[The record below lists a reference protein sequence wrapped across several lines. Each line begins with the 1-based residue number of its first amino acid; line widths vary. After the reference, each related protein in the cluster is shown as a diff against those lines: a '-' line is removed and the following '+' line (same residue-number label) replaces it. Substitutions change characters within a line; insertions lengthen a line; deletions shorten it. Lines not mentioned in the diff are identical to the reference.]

1 MAGTYWL
8 PVETNSL
15 VGTSAGLLDFL
26 LQALVGI
33 DACEPEIA
41 LALAMASA
49 DGVAAD
55 NLLELMPEYVVRHP
69 LMTKNL
75 YWVSSFVAYPD
86 PAPYHLAFSSK
97 NSSRMPVW

>member
-1 MAGTYWL
+1 
-8 PVETNSL
+8 
-15 VGTSAGLLDFL
+15 VG
-26 LQALVGI
+26 V

-55 NLLELMPEYVVRHP
+55 NLLIDLLELMLQYVVRHP

-75 YWVSSFVAYPD
+75 YWVSPFVAYPD
-86 PAPYHLAFSSK
+86 PAPYHLTFSSK
-97 NSSRMPVW
+97 YSSRMPVW